1 MVSEP
6 PNPPPCLQF
15 ATLTM
20 IRKVLLSLSS
30 LKEEVNCQDGEICY
44 LETPT
49 FSFILVLVSWFPL
62 IFIIAVNYFQLI
74 TTSNIFTSIVRA
86 IISDTY

>member
-49 FSFILVLVSWFPL
+49 FFILVLVSWFPL

-74 TTSNIFTSIVRA
+74 TTSNIFTSIVIA